1 MFFRDRDYFSTLVRT
16 ALPIAIQ
23 SAISSSIN
31 LVSIVMIGSM
41 GETAVASVGLANQI
55 FFLLMFLLFGMSSGA
70 AVFTAQLW
78 GKKDVL
84 NIRRVVGLGL
94 AVSLGGALIFTLIAA
109 FIPEFAL
116 GLYTTDAAVI
126 ENGSHY
132 LRIICF
138 SYFATAITYTYAS
151 VLRSTGD
158 VRVPAAVSAG
168 ALALDALLNYTLIF
182 GKFGFPQMGIAGAA
196 TATAIAR
203 VVECVALL
211 IVTYTRRLP
220 AAASLKEMLGSS
232 PEMRRKFFNTALPV
246 VFNETLWSLG
256 ITTYNG
262 IYAHISTMS
271 IAAINISSSIEN
283 LAFVIFISISN
294 ATSIMI
300 GNRIGAGDEPR
311 AFQIARKSLILQA
324 SGAIL
329 MGVVIYLT
337 KDLFLNLYNVAEE
350 VRLYAHNILTVVSF
364 VLWIRIS
371 NMTLVVG
378 ILRSGG
384 DTRFSLAL
392 DIGPLWLIGVP
403 MALVGA
409 NVLGWPVH
417 QVYLLVMLE
426 EVAKLLIGIWRFLSK
441 KWIHNL
447 VHNMPAEIEP
457 A

>member
-1 MFFRDRDYFSTLVRT
+1 
-16 ALPIAIQ
+16 
-23 SAISSSIN
+23 
-31 LVSIVMIGSM
+31 
-41 GETAVASVGLANQI
+41 
-55 FFLLMFLLFGMSSGA
+55 
-70 AVFTAQLW
+70 
-78 GKKDVL
+78 
-84 NIRRVVGLGL
+84 
-94 AVSLGGALIFTLIAA
+94 
-109 FIPEFAL
+109 
-116 GLYTTDAAVI
+116 
-126 ENGSHY
+126 
-132 LRIICF
+132 
-138 SYFATAITYTYAS
+138 
-151 VLRSTGD
+151 
-158 VRVPAAVSAG
+158 
-168 ALALDALLNYTLIF
+168 
-182 GKFGFPQMGIAGAA
+182 
-196 TATAIAR
+196 
-203 VVECVALL
+203 VVECGALL